1 MSVIGYRGFGKGRD
15 RYMTLPVSPHTPD
28 CGPIVATSA
37 HEWLTK
43 MIKARLLLSK
53 LGSN

>member
-1 MSVIGYRGFGKGRD
+1 M
-15 RYMTLPVSPHTPD
+15 
-28 CGPIVATSA
+28 ATSA

-53 LGSN
+53 LGFTRCFVVAGTGFESLSAELAVTRF